1 MFSCQSFVQLSHD
14 LAGWVG
20 FVGAES
26 INWDNVLRHPEVVVP
41 VGMMILGA
49 IGIVGAVVVKVVRT
63 LVIYR
68 ERIYRIEHGLD
79 PDIPPETNST
89 RRRV

>member
-1 MFSCQSFVQLSHD
+1 MLSCQSFAQLSHD
-14 LAGWVG
+14 LAGRVG
-20 FVGAES
+20 FLWAES
-26 INWDNVLRHPEVVVP
+26 MNWDNIVNHPEFVVP

-49 IGIVGAVVVKVVRT
+49 IGIVGAVVTKVVRT

-79 PDIPPETNST
+79 PDIPPETYST